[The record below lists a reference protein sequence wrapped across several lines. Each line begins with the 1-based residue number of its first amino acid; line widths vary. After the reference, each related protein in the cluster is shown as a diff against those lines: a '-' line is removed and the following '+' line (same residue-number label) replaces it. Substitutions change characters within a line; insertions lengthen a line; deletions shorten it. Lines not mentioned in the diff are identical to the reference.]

1 MTQARNPFP
10 ALMAVLFMPLLT
22 WAPAGLAADI
32 VLFQPGQSSWEWL
45 LVPTSH
51 DGGKR
56 MREGKS
62 CLFCHEGE
70 EKVIGD
76 LIVSGEK
83 LEPNPIESMPGFV
96 EMAVSAEYD
105 DSNLYL
111 TFAWDAPAKGA
122 TWGHEE
128 EHVHLTVALGSNALN
143 VGPIAGCWAA
153 CHSDLP
159 DMPDAAANSDLKKY
173 LPGSRNKMTASGGGT
188 DIRSDAELEAQ
199 LAEGK
204 YLEFWQALLDNGE
217 LVAAR
222 DGYFLESRNLNE
234 DSAVSATANYDG
246 GRWTVEMVRP
256 LSASGNARHRLE
268 EGVEY
273 TVGIALHENHASGR
287 RHYTSFPM
295 RFVLRAGEAELTADR
310 K

>member
-1 MTQARNPFP
+1 MKITRHRHP
-10 ALMAVLFMPLLT
+10 ALPALLLISLILCPPVT
-22 WAPAGLAADI
+22 FAKDI

-45 LVPTSH
+45 LIPASH

-56 MREGKS
+56 MREGKD
-62 CLFCHEGE
+62 CLYCHQGE
-70 EKVIGD
+70 EKVIGN

-83 LEPNPIESMPGFV
+83 LEPNPLEAMPGFV
-96 EMAVSAEYD
+96 EMSVDAHYD

-111 TFAWDAPAKGA
+111 AFAWDTPAAGA
-122 TWGHEE
+122 VWGDEDE
-128 EHVHLTVALGSNALN
+128 AVHLTVAIASDALN
-143 VGPIAGCWAA
+143 VAPIAGCWAA
-153 CHSDLP
+153 CHNDLKG
-159 DMPDAAANSDLKKY
+159 MPDAAADSPLKKY

-188 DIRSDAELEAQ
+188 DIRSSAELETQ

-204 YLEFWQALLDNGE
+204 YLEYWQVLLNESE

-222 DGYFLESRNLNE
+222 DGYFLESRNLND
-234 DSAVSATANYDG
+234 DSAVTATVSQDG
-246 GRWTVEMVRP
+246 GRWSVEMVRP
-256 LSASGNARHRLE
+256 LNATGKARHQLS

-273 TVGIALHENHASGR
+273 TVAIALHENHASGR

-295 RFVLRAGEAELTADR
+295 RFVLGAGDAGMVAVR